1 MRYAMLI
8 TLFIFATAGNVWGQ
22 PKRKPTRTKP
32 AQTQIL
38 NFDEA
43 DALFG
48 KRKRTAPRKAHDKY
62 ANQEVS
68 YRSKAKTNKRPSKQ
82 SQVTH
87 DPEFESWANRKGKRN
102 TR

>member
-1 MRYAMLI
+1 MRYALLI
-8 TLFIFATAGNVWGQ
+8 SLLMFATAGHVWGQ
-22 PKRKPTRTKP
+22 PKRKPLKPKP
-32 AQTQIL
+32 AAPIL

-48 KRKRTAPRKAHDKY
+48 KRKRTAPRQAHDKY
-62 ANQEVS
+62 ANQEVA
-68 YRSKAKTNKRPSKQ
+68 YRRKPNKAKLPSKR

-87 DPEFESWANRKGKRN
+87 DPEFENWANRKGKRK

>member
-1 MRYAMLI
+1 MRYAILLSILM
-8 TLFIFATAGNVWGQ
+8 FATVGLVWGQ
-22 PKRKPTRTKP
+22 PKRKPLNPKP
-32 AQTQIL
+32 ASQIL

-48 KRKRTAPRKAHDKY
+48 KRKRTSPRNAHDKY

-68 YRSKAKTNKRPSKQ
+68 YRSKAKPHKLQPKRT
-82 SQVTH
+82 QVTH
-87 DPEFESWANRKGKRN
+87 DPEFESWANRKGKRK